1 MSDISLQYLDQPLT
15 NVSLGYQNADFY
27 AERLL
32 PLLPVQKQ
40 SGRYWVFGKE
50 KFQRYETIRRAGDEA
65 RQIAAWSL
73 SNNPYFCDDHALKDS
88 IADEERANSD
98 GTDLEI
104 STTENLTNAILLDL
118 EIRAFNLVM
127 GASSPVPNT
136 TLSGT
141 SQWSDYVNSDPISAV
156 EAQKTTI
163 KKATAKTPNTLA
175 LSYPVFAAL
184 RQHPKIIDRFKYT
197 QVGV

>member
-73 SNNPYFCDDHALKDS
+73 STILTSA
-88 IADEERANSD
+88 
-98 GTDLEI
+98 
-104 STTENLTNAILLDL
+104 TT
-118 EIRAFNLVM
+118 
-127 GASSPVPNT
+127 
-136 TLSGT
+136 
-141 SQWSDYVNSDPISAV
+141 
-156 EAQKTTI
+156 
-163 KKATAKTPNTLA
+163 TP
-175 LSYPVFAAL
+175 
-184 RQHPKIIDRFKYT
+184 
-197 QVGV
+197 